1 MKEENQE
8 KKDIKKNKIGAVIL
22 FFTAIF
28 VLFLIFSTI
37 FALLN
42 MGNSNIIS
50 GIHIHGIDVS
60 GLSKEEAIELLQNRL
75 QEKIDG
81 SITLEYEH

>member
-28 VLFLIFSTI
+28 SSSWSI
-37 FALLN
+37 
-42 MGNSNIIS
+42 
-50 GIHIHGIDVS
+50 VS
-60 GLSKEEAIELLQNRL
+60 
-75 QEKIDG
+75 
-81 SITLEYEH
+81 